1 MDRREFISVSGAA
14 AAAAMVAS
22 TGQARAQGS
31 ARDYYELRK
40 YILDTD
46 TQKRALGA
54 YLENAA
60 IPALNRIGVSPIG
73 VFETLEDLSPLVV
86 LLCHRSAESY
96 VTATQKLLADSEY
109 LAKGADFL
117 NLPNDHRPYAR
128 IETSFMVAFE
138 GMPVLKTP
146 VTSAARIFEMRNYE
160 SYNVDAGQRKVAM
173 FNKGEIGVME
183 EVGMNPVFYGEHLAG
198 PVMPNLTY
206 MLSYDGMDA
215 RAPAWARFGPHP
227 TWQKMST
234 SPEYADTVSNITQTF
249 LKPTSY
255 SQI

>member
-1 MDRREFISVSGAA
+1 MPERPAQETGRPSQDAK
-14 AAAAMVAS
+14 AS
-22 TGQARAQGS
+22 R
-31 ARDYYELRK
+31 
-40 YILDTD
+40 LDTEA
-46 TQKRALGA
+46 QQRALGV

-60 IPALNRIGVSPIG
+60 IPALNRIGVNPIG
-73 VFETLEDLSPLVV
+73 VFETLEDVSPMYV

-96 VTATQKLLADSEY
+96 VTATQKLLADTEY
-109 LAKGADFL
+109 LSKGADFL
-117 NLPNDHRPYAR
+117 SLPVGTPPYAR

-173 FNKGEIGVME
+173 FNDGEIGVME

-215 RAPAWARFGPHP
+215 RGPAWARFGPHP
-227 TWQKMST
+227 TWEELSS
-234 SPEYADTVSNITQTF
+234 SPEYADTVSTINATF

-255 SQI
+255 SQV